1 MAGQLSAFGYSLTDE
16 PVEADLWL
24 INTYLPLI
32 FLIDSLFYIYIVYT
46 PSLVQSLVVI
56 WQHFD
61 FFFVE
66 NSHVLILLAYPQIL
80 VICIEIL

>member
-32 FLIDSLFYIYIVYT
+32 FLIDSLFYIYILLPWSKVWL
-46 PSLVQSLVVI
+46 SFGSILI
-56 WQHFD
+56 F